1 MAQFRI
7 CRVHE
12 RHDQEHFIV
21 ERRNWRGAWRP
32 VKIRG
37 GYSGRKY
44 VATFSD
50 KTAAQAWIDE
60 EKRVP
65 VHECGEAQ

>member
-12 RHDQEHFIV
+12 RHEREHFIV

-32 VKIRG
+32 VKARG
-37 GYSGRKY
+37 HTGRTY
-44 VATFSD
+44 VLTFID
-50 KTAAQAWIDE
+50 KAAAQDWIDE
-60 EKRVP
+60 EKRAP
-65 VHECGEAQ
+65 VHECGEVQ